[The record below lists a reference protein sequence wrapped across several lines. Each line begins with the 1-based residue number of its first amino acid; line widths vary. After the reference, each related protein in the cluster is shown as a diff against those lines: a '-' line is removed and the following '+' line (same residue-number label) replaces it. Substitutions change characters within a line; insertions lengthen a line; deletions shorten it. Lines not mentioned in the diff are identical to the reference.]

1 MIRKTNAWT
10 LIELSPDE
18 ILSVPR
24 VELLKDFSSGT
35 LVVWQELARMFQGS
49 EDIERTLPEKMN
61 VVREH
66 LSLVFHRYLSGDD
79 ASEKFSIL
87 VNNLPV
93 EPADPFLLNRNTQA
107 ADELSIRV
115 DGTPIKIV
123 PYMLPFPSRLKAA
136 DKKLLGLTADL
147 QRNQGFYVYRN
158 KRLIVWGT
166 WFRRS
171 KKDFLSQLA
180 RIRIDIPP
188 TFDRLWVLDVKK
200 SVAIPPPVIRQN
212 LDALI
217 EKISERSRWTWKYRG
232 RREHDKNFRHVWNRL
247 KMRDGAVTYE
257 IDAEY
262 PMFLR
267 LIEKF
272 PACEREFKNF
282 LRLIAAELPL
292 NQLTLDLGGN
302 NVAIENADLYS
313 AENVREI
320 LKIFTDGMT
329 GDALKKFLDD
339 RRHIPRE

>member
-1 MIRKTNAWT
+1 M
-10 LIELSPDE
+10 L
-18 ILSVPR
+18 
-24 VELLKDFSSGT
+24 
-35 LVVWQELARMFQGS
+35 
-49 EDIERTLPEKMN
+49 
-61 VVREH
+61 
-66 LSLVFHRYLSGDD
+66 
-79 ASEKFSIL
+79 
-87 VNNLPV
+87 V

-107 ADELSIRV
+107 QDELSISV

-123 PYMLPFPSRLKAA
+123 PYMLPFPSKLKAA

-158 KRLIVWGT
+158 RRLIVWGT

-171 KKDFLSQLA
+171 KKEFLSQLA

-188 TFDRLWVLDVKK
+188 AFDGLWVLDVKK
-200 SVAIPPPVIRQN
+200 SVAKPPPVIRQN

-217 EKISERSRWTWKYRG
+217 EKISASSKRTYTYRG

-257 IDAEY
+257 IDETY

-302 NVAIENADLYS
+302 NVAIENADLYR
-313 AENVREI
+313 ADNVREI
-320 LKIFTDGMT
+320 LKIFTDGLT
-329 GDALKKFLDD
+329 GDALNKLLDGLTRDEPYKNFPQVIDEFRGSDAND
-339 RRHIPRE
+339 R